1 MSRLRILLINRQEIL
16 NLHQKKSIQFD
27 HSKTVQ
33 NLQYLANFKG
43 DEQIEELIGLANYI
57 LDELKERGTVTITK

>member
-1 MSRLRILLINRQEIL
+1 M
-16 NLHQKKSIQFD
+16 KKSELRKIIREIIEQEEESPVFETD
-27 HSKTVQ
+27 SKTVQ